1 PCAEFQGAAHGVS
14 FPPFPLEI
22 RAREITLPNNI
33 QAQGLKILAV
43 LAKDAVTIR
52 NFEISSP
59 VPLRLR
65 GTARLDR
72 KNFFNTAY
80 EVKGGLFP
88 KGANLP
94 FQRSGR
100 LGEFF

>member
-1 PCAEFQGAAHGVS
+1 
-14 FPPFPLEI
+14 
-22 RAREITLPNNI
+22 
-33 QAQGLKILAV
+33 V
-43 LAKDAVTIR
+43 LAKDAVAIR

-65 GTARLDR
+65 GAAQLDR

-100 LGEFF
+100 LRELF